1 MPELSPNAQAWLQ
14 VALIWIGFGSLA
26 GLVARMLLPF
36 REPSSPLS
44 TITLGITG
52 SAVGLGVL
60 SLAQGSGP
68 TNPISAIGFLAAA
81 AGAAVLL
88 LVFHFLRFT
97 VPREKKPE
105 VAAPLHPV
113 RRSVLIDD
121 LHATDI
127 VREE

>member
-14 VALIWIGFGSLA
+14 VALVWIGFGSLA

-44 TITLGITG
+44 TLTLGITG

-60 SLAQGSGP
+60 SWAKGGEPS
-68 TNPISAIGFLAAA
+68 NPISVIGFLAAA
-81 AGAAVLL
+81 GGAAGLL

-105 VAAPLHPV
+105 QKAA
-113 RRSVLIDD
+113 VLPAASAEPQIHT
-121 LHATDI
+121 LKSDI
-127 VREE
+127 